1 MTTTSVSWTCRRP
14 GSIPRFGLTR
24 MLLGY
29 AMDSREGE
37 WQSVLPYDE
46 SSGLI
51 AELVGNLA
59 SLLMQLNL
67 WRRGLAQ
74 QRPLA
79 EWLPVCRDLLNDFSC
94 RTARPKRR
102 WR

>member
-1 MTTTSVSWTCRRP
+1 
-14 GSIPRFGLTR
+14 R

-79 EWLPVCRDLLNDFSC
+79 EWLPVCRDLLNDFFLPDSE
-94 RTARPKRR
+94 TEAALALIEQQ
-102 WR
+102 WLAVIDS

>member
-14 GSIPRFGLTR
+14 GSIRRFGLTR

-59 SLLMQLNL
+59 SLLMQQSVAT
-67 WRRGLAQ
+67 RPGPAAAAGGVATGLS
-74 QRPLA
+74 RSA
-79 EWLPVCRDLLNDFSC
+79 E
-94 RTARPKRR
+94 
-102 WR
+102 

>member
-1 MTTTSVSWTCRRP
+1 
-14 GSIPRFGLTR
+14 

-59 SLLMQLNL
+59 SLLMQQSVAT
-67 WRRGLAQ
+67 RRPSSG
-74 QRPLA
+74 
-79 EWLPVCRDLLNDFSC
+79 
-94 RTARPKRR
+94 R
-102 WR
+102 WRSGCRSVAIC

>member
-1 MTTTSVSWTCRRP
+1 MTTTSVSWSCRRP
-14 GSIPRFGLTR
+14 GSIPRRFGLTR

-59 SLLMQLNL
+59 SLLMQQSVAT
-67 WRRGLAQ
+67 RLAQ

-79 EWLPVCRDLLNDFSC
+79 EWLPVCRDLE
-94 RTARPKRR
+94 
-102 WR
+102 